1 MGRFKL
7 KAKHSRRAGVALS
20 DKHTK
25 ILQKRNYPPG
35 QHGPTQG
42 HRRRLTGYGIQLL
55 EKQKARWMYGL
66 KNSQFKKYFERSL
79 HKEGDTAN
87 NLFQLIEQRLD
98 NVVYRI
104 GFAASRA
111 QARQQVSHGHILVN
125 GKRVNIPSYQV
136 KVNDEITIKE
146 ASLKSPQFA
155 NVEKQMGNAENLD
168 WLGID
173 VAKKR
178 GIMTGLPNKDT
189 TAHPYNLTIIIE
201 FFSR

>member
-35 QHGPTQG
+35 QHGPEKG
-42 HRRRLTGYGIQLL
+42 NRRRLTGYGIQLL

-66 KNSQFKKYFERSL
+66 RNAQFKKYFEQSL
-79 HKEGDTAN
+79 RKKGDTAT
-87 NLFQLIEQRLD
+87 NLFQSVEQRLD
-98 NVVYRI
+98 NIVFRV
-104 GFAASRA
+104 GFAKSRA
-111 QARQQVSHGHILVN
+111 HARQLVSHGHILVN
-125 GKRVNIPSYQV
+125 GKRVKIASY
-136 KVNDEITIKE
+136 KVELNDEITIKE
-146 ASLKSPQFA
+146 SSLSSPQFA
-155 NVEKQMGNAENLD
+155 NVQKQMENAENLD

-173 VAKKR
+173 VVKKR
-178 GIMTGLPNKDT
+178 GILTALPNKET
-189 TAHPYNLTIIIE
+189 TAHPYNLKIIVE